1 MSGALGDLPPVEAV
15 YLVQNNGFYE
25 SNGKPYPPQRLYFF
39 LTSALVS
46 AEATPTGIGKCLA
59 DIYCSGTICG
69 ARQRK

>member
-39 LTSALVS
+39 
-46 AEATPTGIGKCLA
+46 
-59 DIYCSGTICG
+59 
-69 ARQRK
+69 